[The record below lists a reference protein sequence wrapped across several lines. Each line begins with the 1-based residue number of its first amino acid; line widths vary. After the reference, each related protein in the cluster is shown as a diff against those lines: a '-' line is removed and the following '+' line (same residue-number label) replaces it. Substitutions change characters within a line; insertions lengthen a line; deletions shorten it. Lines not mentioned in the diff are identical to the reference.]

1 MPNEA
6 VSHPGTKTLLC
17 VFCIRQAI
25 YSQKEKGCRA
35 VRRRL
40 CPAKRTQF
48 AFRNFALPCALPSE
62 LGIQHLHVAL
72 WRYALDFLKGA
83 DKIVHV

>member
-48 AFRNFALPCALPSE
+48 AFRRFALPCALPSAF
-62 LGIQHLHVAL
+62 GIQHLHIAL